1 MSLRDSPLTY
11 EQVYYHADQFF
22 KGAYAL
28 YVDEWLRAFGR
39 ERVRLLRA
47 EDYWAAPYQ
56 TLAHVFG
63 FLGVAPLPG
72 SRLREIAAR
81 PTTYLPG
88 SNATFARDR
97 RIVNRVRSVPAAATS
112 AGHTLTRVPEPMAD
126 EAVVL
131 LRSFYAPFN
140 AELAA
145 MLGDE
150 QFLWKDV

>member
-1 MSLRDSPLTY
+1 MTHHLLTSRSTTTPTSSS
-11 EQVYYHADQFF
+11 
-22 KGAYAL
+22 
-28 YVDEWLRAFGR
+28 RARTPSTSTSGCAPSAASACGSF
-39 ERVRLLRA
+39 RA
-47 EDYWAAPYQ
+47 EDYWAAPHQ
-56 TLAHVFG
+56 TLASVFS
-63 FLGVAPLPG
+63 FLGLAPLPG
-72 SRLREIAAR
+72 ARLREIAAR

-97 RIVNRVRSVPAAATS
+97 RIVNRVRSVPAAPTS
-112 AGHTLTRVPEPMAD
+112 GGHTLTRVPEPMAD

-150 QFLWKDV
+150 RFLWKDV

>member
-1 MSLRDSPLTY
+1 M
-11 EQVYYHADQFF
+11 
-22 KGAYAL
+22 
-28 YVDEWLRAFGR
+28 
-39 ERVRLLRA
+39 RLLRA
-47 EDYWAAPYQ
+47 EDYWAAPHH
-56 TLAHVFG
+56 TLASVFG

-112 AGHTLTRVPEPMAD
+112 GGHTLTRVPEPMAD

-150 QFLWKDV
+150 RFLWKDV